1 MNRNDLLEILRRENI
16 PENAYSL
23 FGGLPNEKFCINK
36 MEYWEV
42 YYSERGI
49 KTQLKKFD
57 TEDKACE
64 YLYKKLHAVL

>member
-1 MNRNDLLEILRRENI
+1 MNRNDLHEILRRENI
-16 PENAYSL
+16 PEDAYSL

-36 MEYWEV
+36 IECWEV
-42 YYSERGI
+42 YYSEKGI

-64 YLYKKLHAVL
+64 YLYNKLRMIL